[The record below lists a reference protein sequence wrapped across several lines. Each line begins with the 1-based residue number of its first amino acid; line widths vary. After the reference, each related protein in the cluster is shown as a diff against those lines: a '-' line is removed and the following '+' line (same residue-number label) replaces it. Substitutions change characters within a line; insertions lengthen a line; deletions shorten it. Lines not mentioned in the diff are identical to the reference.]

1 MQDNMENTEKKDTG
15 YHLYGMHPV
24 LEAVLSGRQIEKV
37 LLKQGLEGQQFRQL
51 LTELDSRGIPFQFVP
66 AERLARFRGGKNQG
80 VVAYLPQ
87 IDYIPLEEM
96 VERAFQK
103 DPAPIFVLLD
113 GVSDVR
119 NLGAVARSAEC
130 AGAGGII
137 LPAKGGAAINADGVK
152 ASAGALLRIGV
163 SKCKNLRI
171 PIYYLKERG
180 FQIVA
185 ATEKADYLKER
196 GFQIVAAT
204 EKADGLIYEVDMK
217 KPTAFVMGS
226 EGKGISDSVLA
237 LCDVMARIPM
247 RGDIGSL
254 NVSVAAS
261 LMLFEAVRQRLTQS
275 VYR

>member
-1 MQDNMENTEKKDTG
+1 MENTEKKDTG

-66 AERLARFRGGKNQG
+66 AERLARFRGGRNQG

-87 IDYIPLEEM
+87 IDYMPLEEM

-103 DPAPIFVLLD
+103 DPAPLFVLLD

-119 NLGAVARSAEC
+119 NLGAIARSAEC

-163 SKCKNLRI
+163 AKCKNLRI
-171 PIYYLKERG
+171 PLYYLKEKG

-185 ATEKADYLKER
+185 ATEKAE
-196 GFQIVAAT
+196 
-204 EKADGLIYEVDMK
+204 GLIYDVDMTR
-217 KPTAFVMGS
+217 PTRCWLSATCRPES
-226 EGKGISDSVLA
+226 PCTGISA
-237 LCDVMARIPM
+237 P
-247 RGDIGSL
+247 
-254 NVSVAAS
+254 
-261 LMLFEAVRQRLTQS
+261 
-275 VYR
+275 

>member
-1 MQDNMENTEKKDTG
+1 MENTEKKDTS

-152 ASAGALLRIGV
+152 AS
-163 SKCKNLRI
+163 
-171 PIYYLKERG
+171 
-180 FQIVA
+180 
-185 ATEKADYLKER
+185 
-196 GFQIVAAT
+196 IVAAT

-226 EGKGISDSVLA
+226 EGKGISSSVLA
-237 LCDVMARIPM
+237 LCDVQARIPM
-247 RGDIGSL
+247 HGDIGSL

>member
-1 MQDNMENTEKKDTG
+1 MENTEKKDTS

-96 VERAFQK
+96 VERAFQNPLEEMVERAFQK

-130 AGAGGII
+130 AGADGII
-137 LPAKGGAAINADGVK
+137 LPAKGG
-152 ASAGALLRIGV
+152 
-163 SKCKNLRI
+163 
-171 PIYYLKERG
+171 
-180 FQIVA
+180 
-185 ATEKADYLKER
+185 ER

-226 EGKGISDSVLA
+226 EGKGISSSVLA
-237 LCDVMARIPM
+237 LCDVQARIPM
-247 RGDIGSL
+247 HGDIGSL

>member
-1 MQDNMENTEKKDTG
+1 MENSEKKDTS

-37 LLKQGLEGQQFRQL
+37 LLRQGLEGQQFRQL

-66 AERLARFRGGKNQG
+66 AERLARFRTGRNQG

-96 VERAFQK
+96 VERALQK
-103 DPAPIFVLLD
+103 DQAPIFVLLD

-130 AGAGGII
+130 AGASGLI

-171 PIYYLKERG
+171 PLYYLKERG
-180 FQIVA
+180 FQVIA
-185 ATEKADYLKER
+185 ATEKAER
-196 GFQIVAAT
+196 
-204 EKADGLIYEVDMK
+204 LIYEVDMK
-217 KPTAFVMGS
+217 KPMAIFMVS
-226 EGKGISDSVLA
+226 EGKGVSNSVLA
-237 LCDVMARIPM
+237 LCDRQARIPM
-247 RGDIGSL
+247 RGDISSL
-254 NVSVAAS
+254 NVSVATS
-261 LMLFEAVRQRLTQS
+261 IVLFEAVRQRLG
-275 VYR
+275 

>member
-1 MQDNMENTEKKDTG
+1 MENTEKKDTG

-66 AERLARFRGGKNQG
+66 AERLARFRGGRNQG

-87 IDYIPLEEM
+87 IDYMPLEEM

-103 DPAPIFVLLD
+103 DPAPVFVLLD

-119 NLGAVARSAEC
+119 NLGAIARSAEC

-152 ASAGALLRIGV
+152 ASAGALLRISV

-171 PIYYLKERG
+171 PLYYLKEKG

-185 ATEKADYLKER
+185 ATEKALGEQRDKKQQIIAGYAKDNKVLHQLIDLALLQNGMLK
-196 GFQIVAAT
+196 GSAL
-204 EKADGLIYEVDMK
+204 D
-217 KPTAFVMGS
+217 AFV
-226 EGKGISDSVLA
+226 K
-237 LCDVMARIPM
+237 R
-247 RGDIGSL
+247 
-254 NVSVAAS
+254 SVA
-261 LMLFEAVRQRLTQS
+261 MIK
-275 VYR
+275 

>member
-1 MQDNMENTEKKDTG
+1 MENTEKKDSG

-51 LTELDSRGIPFQFVP
+51 LTELDNRGIPFQFVP

-87 IDYIPLEEM
+87 IDYMPLEEM
-96 VERAFQK
+96 VDRAFQK
-103 DPAPIFVLLD
+103 DSAPIFVLLD

-137 LPAKGGAAINADGVK
+137 LPAKGGAGGAAINADGVK

-185 ATEKADYLKER
+185 ATEKAD
-196 GFQIVAAT
+196 
-204 EKADGLIYEVDMK
+204 GLIYEVDMK

-226 EGKGISDSVLA
+226 EGKGISSAMCRPESPCMEISVH
-237 LCDVMARIPM
+237 
-247 RGDIGSL
+247 
-254 NVSVAAS
+254 
-261 LMLFEAVRQRLTQS
+261 
-275 VYR
+275 

>member
-1 MQDNMENTEKKDTG
+1 MENTEKKDTG

-37 LLKQGLEGQQFRQL
+37 LLKQGLEGLQFRQL

-66 AERLARFRGGKNQG
+66 AERLARFRGGRNQG

-87 IDYIPLEEM
+87 IDYMPLEEM

-103 DPAPIFVLLD
+103 DPAPVFVLLD

-119 NLGAVARSAEC
+119 NLGAIARSAEC

-137 LPAKGGAAINADGVK
+137 LPAKGGAAI
-152 ASAGALLRIGV
+152 GV

-171 PIYYLKERG
+171 PLYYLKEKG

-185 ATEKADYLKER
+185 ATEKAE
-196 GFQIVAAT
+196 GM
-204 EKADGLIYEVDMK
+204 IYGVDMTR
-217 KPTAFVMGS
+217 PTAFVMGS
-226 EGKGISDSVLA
+226 EGKGISSSVLA
-237 LCDVMARIPM
+237 LCDVQARIPM

-261 LMLFEAVRQRLTQS
+261 LMLFEAVRQRQK
-275 VYR
+275 

>member
-1 MQDNMENTEKKDTG
+1 MENTEKKDTG

-51 LTELDSRGIPFQFVP
+51 LTELDRHSIPFQFVP

-87 IDYIPLEEM
+87 IDYMPLEEM
-96 VERAFQK
+96 VDRAFQK
-103 DPAPIFVLLD
+103 DSAPIFVLLD

-152 ASAGALLRIGV
+152 AS
-163 SKCKNLRI
+163 
-171 PIYYLKERG
+171 
-180 FQIVA
+180 
-185 ATEKADYLKER
+185 
-196 GFQIVAAT
+196 IVAAT

-261 LMLFEAVRQRLTQS
+261 LMLFEAVRQRTIRANTNL
-275 VYR
+275 

>member
-1 MQDNMENTEKKDTG
+1 M
-15 YHLYGMHPV
+15 
-24 LEAVLSGRQIEKV
+24 
-37 LLKQGLEGQQFRQL
+37 
-51 LTELDSRGIPFQFVP
+51 
-66 AERLARFRGGKNQG
+66 
-80 VVAYLPQ
+80 VAYLPQ
-87 IDYIPLEEM
+87 IDYMPLEEM

-103 DPAPIFVLLD
+103 DPAPVFVLLD

-119 NLGAVARSAEC
+119 NLGAIARSAEC

-185 ATEKADYLKER
+185 ATEKAD
-196 GFQIVAAT
+196 
-204 EKADGLIYEVDMK
+204 GLIYEVDMK

-237 LCDVMARIPM
+237 LCDVMTRIPM

-261 LMLFEAVRQRLTQS
+261 LMLFEAVRQRS
-275 VYR
+275 F

>member
-1 MQDNMENTEKKDTG
+1 MENTEKKDTG

-37 LLKQGLEGQQFRQL
+37 LLKQGLEGLQFRQL

-66 AERLARFRGGKNQG
+66 AERLARFRGGRNQG

-87 IDYIPLEEM
+87 IDYM
-96 VERAFQK
+96 
-103 DPAPIFVLLD
+103 PI
-113 GVSDVR
+113 
-119 NLGAVARSAEC
+119 ARSAEC

-171 PIYYLKERG
+171 PLYYLKEKG

-185 ATEKADYLKER
+185 ATEKAE
-196 GFQIVAAT
+196 GM
-204 EKADGLIYEVDMK
+204 IYGVDMTR
-217 KPTAFVMGS
+217 PTAFVMGS
-226 EGKGISDSVLA
+226 EGKGISSSVLA
-237 LCDVMARIPM
+237 LCDVQARIPM

-261 LMLFEAVRQRLTQS
+261 LMLFEAVRQRQK
-275 VYR
+275 

>member
-1 MQDNMENTEKKDTG
+1 MENTQKKDTG

-51 LTELDSRGIPFQFVP
+51 LTELERRGIPFQFVP

-87 IDYIPLEEM
+87 IDYMPLEEM

-180 FQIVA
+180 FQIIA
-185 ATEKADYLKER
+185 ATEK
-196 GFQIVAAT
+196 T
-204 EKADGLIYEVDMK
+204 DGLIYDVDMK

-226 EGKGISDSVLA
+226 ESKGISDSVLT
-237 LCDVMARIPM
+237 LCDVRARIPM

-261 LMLFEAVRQRLTQS
+261 LMLFEAVRQRTL
-275 VYR
+275 

>member
-119 NLGAVARSAEC
+119 GSRPQCRMCRSRRHHPSGEGRSRYQRRRGQGFGRCLAAHRGLKVQE
-130 AGAGGII
+130 
-137 LPAKGGAAINADGVK
+137 PAYSD
-152 ASAGALLRIGV
+152 LL
-163 SKCKNLRI
+163 
-171 PIYYLKERG
+171 
-180 FQIVA
+180 
-185 ATEKADYLKER
+185 
-196 GFQIVAAT
+196 
-204 EKADGLIYEVDMK
+204 
-217 KPTAFVMGS
+217 S
-226 EGKGISDSVLA
+226 EGERISDSG
-237 LCDVMARIPM
+237 C
-247 RGDIGSL
+247 
-254 NVSVAAS
+254 N
-261 LMLFEAVRQRLTQS
+261 
-275 VYR
+275 